1 MGTAHMQCFTEKHD
15 FQSVKGPQ
23 YETFIVFEL

>member
-1 MGTAHMQCFTEKHD
+1 MGMVHMQCFIEKHD

-23 YETFIVFEL
+23 YEIVIVFEL